1 MGMPKKY
8 IERMKSFLIVAL
20 FISAMLLLYF
30 FWENPA
36 LPTFRFSQ
44 IVSEDTVQTPTVN
57 DVLWPQQ
64 VSVNFGTGGSTVIPY
79 DQQNSWQLGLL
90 ALRRFAKAED
100 LTVMT
105 ITKEQ
110 YLQIM
115 QFRSICFQFQYSMPF
130 GSFCDEYNIMEE
142 QRLNLITSFSLLSY
156 SAGSPDSL
164 FIADEKTGEYYR
176 LVSSKNSAS
185 LETLIKAIEQ
195 TGYVAY
201 YPIGTF
207 LGTTNQTLMPLAYKT
222 KIASIP
228 CFPEFDRSDEAAIKG
243 FAQKFFGQS
252 FDFVRRIEESNGT
265 LIYMYGYGQKVLTFS
280 QGSVEYKESVD
291 GSGVKQTYFESLK
304 TVLQFVASH
313 GGWELPDNTGI
324 SPNLQYSE
332 AIKKD
337 KMDGY
342 RFVFGAKTAG
352 EDVFYDKGS
361 CITVEIINGQI
372 TYYKRDLI
380 KVNPDDAA
388 KADGKERETYA
399 PVNMLAQNY
408 KYIVSMLVS
417 EGYTFKQTEGDA
429 LFDEVSNM
437 IDQIRT
443 GYVRTAPTEGS
454 GAQELDP
461 AWVVTINDFEI
472 YFDLYDAAPLGYAEI
487 GAK

>member
-1 MGMPKKY
+1 MGKPKKY

-44 IVSEDTVQTPTVN
+44 IVSEDAVQTPAVN
-57 DVLWPQQ
+57 AILWPQQ
-64 VSVNFGTGGSTVIPY
+64 VSVNFGTGGSTVVPY
-79 DQQNSWQLGLL
+79 DQQDAWQLGIL

-115 QFRSICFQFQYSMPF
+115 QFRSICFQFHYSMPLD
-130 GSFCDEYNIMEE
+130 SFCDEYSVTEE
-142 QRLNLITSFSLLSY
+142 QRFNLITSFSLLSY

-176 LVSSKNSAS
+176 LVSPKNSAS
-185 LETLIKAIEQ
+185 LETLITAIEQ
-195 TGYVAY
+195 SDHVAY

-207 LGTTNQTLMPLAYKT
+207 LGTTNQTLMPLAYIA
-222 KIASIP
+222 KIAAIP
-228 CFPEFDRSDEAAIKG
+228 CFPEFDRNDEAAIKG

-265 LIYMYGYGQKVLTFS
+265 LIYMYGYGQKVLTFAE
-280 QGSVEYKESVD
+280 GSVEYKESAD
-291 GSGVKQTYFESLK
+291 GTGSKQTYFEALK
-304 TVLQFVASH
+304 AVLQFVASH
-313 GGWELPDNTGI
+313 GGWELPDKTEI
-324 SPNLQYSE
+324 LPNLQYSE

-337 KMDGY
+337 KLDGY
-342 RFVFGAKTAG
+342 RFVFDAKTAG
-352 EDVFYDKGS
+352 EDIFYNKGD

-372 TYYKRDLI
+372 TYYKRDLV

-388 KADGKERETYA
+388 QTNGKERETFA

-408 KYIVSMLVS
+408 KYIASLLVA

-429 LFDEVSNM
+429 LFDEVANM
-437 IDQIRT
+437 IDQIQT
-443 GYVRTAPTEGS
+443 GYVRTTPADGPGQ
-454 GAQELDP
+454 QELDP
-461 AWVVTINDFEI
+461 AWVVTIDDFEI
-472 YFDLYDAAPLGYAEI
+472 YFDLYDASPLGYAEI